1 MKKDRGLPRDEKTMR
16 KNRNLKNWQTPKKY
30 PNKRWDKRQ
39 RVCSLVDEGEEE
51 EEEDEMKSAHTAFR
65 LQQQRAKVRF
75 VVEIS
80 A

>member
-1 MKKDRGLPRDEKTMR
+1 MTKKSMKKK
-16 KNRNLKNWQTPKKY
+16 KQNKQTGKQKPPKKH

-39 RVCSLVDEGEEE
+39 RVCSLVDEREEDE
-51 EEEDEMKSAHTAFR
+51 DEEDEMKSAHTAFR